1 MYRVSNGE
9 KGAVAVSLFGE
20 SDAEDCWTVTD
31 DPDRRGEV
39 QALEPLP
46 TVRRIL
52 INGDTKHNY
61 IKRNASLG
69 LRTNGVYQVFGTHEK
84 GEVEW
89 KFEYVVEDRRAE
101 ATGKAISGER
111 VSEPAHNSE
120 LRLQLT

>member
-1 MYRVSNGE
+1 MLRMAGSSLT
-9 KGAVAVSLFGE
+9 SLF
-20 SDAEDCWTVTD
+20 SVD
-31 DPDRRGEV
+31 V

-52 INGDTKHNY
+52 INGDVKHNY
-61 IKRNASLG
+61 IKRRVSLG

-89 KFEYVVEDRRAE
+89 KFEYVVEDRRSE

-111 VSEPAHNSE
+111 VSIQAQTARPRA
-120 LRLQLT
+120 